1 MCKKKKSVMKMSKM
15 LMDRNVLIMIIVETV
30 EAVNVIINH
39 QDAGM
44 NTPKAVINKKQFVI
58 Q

>member
-44 NTPKAVINKKQFVI
+44 NTPKAVVHKKQFVI